1 MDPDLMPS
9 EELEAR
15 AHIMVGVGPPQTRA
29 GQLMHEQWHA
39 GKLTYGGVTECGSM
53 GCGFLGR
60 ILAIEA
66 EMHEIVITD
75 QSENDE

>member
-1 MDPDLMPS
+1 MPP
-9 EELEAR
+9 EELEVR
-15 AHIMVGVGPPQTRA
+15 AHIVVGAGPPQTRA
-29 GQLMHEQWHA
+29 GQLMHEQWHSGA
-39 GKLTYGGVTECGSM
+39 MCCMEIPAATCGTM

-66 EMHEIVITD
+66 EMHEIVIAD